1 VAFGFTS
8 ICDMKHTLFSI
19 YLYRKSVT
27 LAVCLLVKDSYAPH
41 YFVVG
46 FFILRHV
53 IIESNQLCFI
63 YVILFPSLWNVILFW
78 IICWEK
84 LFFFF
89 SVDLLSS
96 QWMKFLCLVI
106 SDFFFTE
113 ITRWHSSLKI
123 GQKFLT
129 GNANFIYKILEL
141 WKMVWL

>member
-63 YVILFPSLWNVILFW
+63 YVILFPSLWNVILFL
-78 IICWEK
+78 IIC
-84 LFFFF
+84 
-89 SVDLLSS
+89 
-96 QWMKFLCLVI
+96 
-106 SDFFFTE
+106 
-113 ITRWHSSLKI
+113 
-123 GQKFLT
+123 
-129 GNANFIYKILEL
+129 
-141 WKMVWL
+141 